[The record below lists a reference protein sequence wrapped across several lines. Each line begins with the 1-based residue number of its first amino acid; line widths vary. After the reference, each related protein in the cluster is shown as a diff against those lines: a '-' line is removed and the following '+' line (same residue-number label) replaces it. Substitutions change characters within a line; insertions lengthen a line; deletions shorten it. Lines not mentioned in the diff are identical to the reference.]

1 MYFIFI
7 QFYPFNMKIKKRVL
21 LFFYFLMS
29 IQLTI
34 STGNSHLQNMYVLK
48 VDHLPSIF
56 LIISGTFKNECT
68 SVLHILR
75 K

>member
-21 LFFYFLMS
+21 LFFYSLMS

-34 STGNSHLQNMYVLK
+34 PTGNSHLQNMYVLK

-56 LIISGTFKNECT
+56 LIISGTFKINA
-68 SVLHILR
+68 LQFYIF
-75 K
+75 